1 MGENSSLPPYFE
13 ELKIQVIDDQE
24 YMRSVL
30 GSFLRG
36 FNIRHVREYADPVK
50 AFNELEK
57 FEAS

>member
-36 FNIRHVREYADPVK
+36 FNIRHVGVRRPGQGIQ
-50 AFNELEK
+50 
-57 FEAS
+57 